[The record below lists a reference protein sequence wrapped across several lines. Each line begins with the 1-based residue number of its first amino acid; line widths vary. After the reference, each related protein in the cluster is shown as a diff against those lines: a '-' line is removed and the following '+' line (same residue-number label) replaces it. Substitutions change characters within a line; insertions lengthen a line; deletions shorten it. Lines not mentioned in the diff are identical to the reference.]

1 MRNEKVEAAE
11 QLAPLFVD
19 VDGTLTRADIS
30 LESFVKVMRSGLLN
44 AIRMLLWIF
53 AGRAVAKTMAA
64 RQSPVDPVHL
74 PYRQE
79 VLDLIEQAKDEG
91 RPVILA
97 SASHWRNIVRIA
109 RHLGLSEAVIASRG
123 RYNCKGRTKL
133 AAIKASIGDD
143 SEFDYVGDSRADFSI
158 WKSARV
164 GWTVDKS
171 PADGSVQR
179 LTAKPKPFPAIL
191 IKAMRPHQ
199 WAKNI
204 LVLVPA
210 LTSGLFLQATSLG
223 VAIATAFCMSL
234 VASSIYL
241 INDMCDIDADRNHRT
256 KWKRPLAHGDL
267 SIPAALSSSLIL
279 ASVGLSGAYWLGG
292 GPLVFWFG
300 VYIGLTVAYSV
311 RLKSA
316 IIVDAMT
323 LAMLYTIRIWIGGIA
338 IGVPLSFWL
347 LLFSV
352 FLFLSLSYLKRYI
365 EMREAANATILI
377 SGRGYVGND
386 LDIVMTSGISA
397 SMAAIL
403 VLALY
408 VHDPSATAHYSSP
421 DMLLLL
427 CLPLLYWTNRI
438 WMMAQRGQVEGDP
451 VAFALKD
458 RRSFSVA
465 TVMGAIFL
473 AALFGPPDYFGSSG
487 IAH

>member
-1 MRNEKVEAAE
+1 MRNEKVEAAA

-30 LESFVKVMRSGLLN
+30 LESFVQVARSSLF
-44 AIRMLLWIF
+44 AACKMLLWILM
-53 AGRAVAKTMAA
+53 GRAVAKAMAA
-64 RQSPVDPVHL
+64 RYSPIDPATL

-79 VLDLIEQAKDEG
+79 VLDLIQLAKDEG

-97 SASHWRNIVRIA
+97 SASHWRNITRIA
-109 RHLGLSEAVIASRG
+109 RHLGLSQTVIASNARH
-123 RYNCKGRTKL
+123 NCKGRAKL
-133 AAIKASIGDD
+133 VAITESIGTNA
-143 SEFDYVGDSRADFSI
+143 EFDYVGDSRADFVI
-158 WKSARV
+158 WRAARI
-164 GWTVDKS
+164 GWTVGKS
-171 PADGSVQR
+171 PADGTVR
-179 LTAKPKPFPAIL
+179 PLAGKPKSLPTIL
-191 IKAMRPHQ
+191 MKAMRPHQ

-204 LVLVPA
+204 LVVVPA
-210 LTSGLFLQATSLG
+210 LTSGLFLQPVSLAI
-223 VAIATAFCMSL
+223 AIATAFCMSL
-234 VASSIYL
+234 IASSIYL
-241 INDMCDIDADRNHRT
+241 INDMCDIDADRAHRT

-267 SIPAALSSSLIL
+267 SIPTALGASLLL
-279 ASVGLSGAYWLGG
+279 AGIGLSGAFWLGG
-292 GPLVFWFG
+292 AALLFWFG
-300 VYIGLTVAYSV
+300 VYIGLTLAYSV

-316 IIVDAMT
+316 IIIDAIT

-365 EMREAANATILI
+365 EMREAANATTLL

-421 DMLLLL
+421 DMLLLM

-438 WMMAQRGQVEGDP
+438 WMMARRGQVEGDP

-458 RRSFSVA
+458 RRSFAVGSIMAV
-465 TVMGAIFL
+465 IFF
-473 AALFGPPDYFGSSG
+473 AALFGPPDYFGTSA
-487 IAH
+487 IVH